1 MKNNLIFDVGMH
13 KGEDTDFYIKKG
25 FDVIGFE
32 ANPELIK
39 YLKIKFEKEIKNK
52 KLIIIEGAIVDKN
65 FEDKVIFYKNKKN
78 TVWGTIIKDWADR
91 NAFDNAESE
100 AIEVNSINFKECL
113 AKYGVPYYMKIDIEG
128 MDLFCCETLLQF
140 DKKPK
145 FISIES
151 DKLDYDRLCSEIK
164 LLEKLGYDKFK
175 IIQQDGISKQK
186 EKLPSR
192 EGKYLNYKFLEG
204 SSGLFG
210 NDLPGKW
217 LSSYEA
223 ENKYQKIFNYY
234 KIFGDNSFLRKF
246 LLTKILLKIFRKITG
261 IPTPGWYDTHAQH
274 SGVK

>member
-140 DKKPK
+140 DKKPN

>member
-1 MKNNLIFDVGMH
+1 MH

-32 ANPELIK
+32 ANPELIQ
-39 YLKIKFEKEIKNK
+39 YLKIKFEKEIISK

-78 TVWGTIIKDWADR
+78 TVWGTVLKDWANR
-91 NAFDNAESE
+91 NSFDNAESE
-100 AIEVNSINFKECL
+100 MIEVNSVNFRDCL
-113 AKYGVPYYMKIDIEG
+113 KKYGIPYYMKIDIEG
-128 MDLFCCETLLQF
+128 MDLFCCQTLLQF
-140 DKKPK
+140 NEKPN

-151 DKLDYDRLCSEIK
+151 NKINYEQLCDEIK
-164 LLEKLGYDKFK
+164 LLQKLGYENFK

-186 EKLPSR
+186 EKPTCK

-210 NDLPGKW
+210 NDLPGNW
-217 LSSYEA
+217 LTSFEA
-223 ENKYQKIFNYY
+223 KSRYKKIFYYY
-234 KIFGDNSFLRKF
+234 KFFGDNSFLRKF

-261 IPTPGWYDTHAQH
+261 IPTPGWYDTHAKY

>member
-1 MKNNLIFDVGMH
+1 MH

-140 DKKPK
+140 DKKPN

-151 DKLDYDRLCSEIK
+151 DKLDYERLCSEIK